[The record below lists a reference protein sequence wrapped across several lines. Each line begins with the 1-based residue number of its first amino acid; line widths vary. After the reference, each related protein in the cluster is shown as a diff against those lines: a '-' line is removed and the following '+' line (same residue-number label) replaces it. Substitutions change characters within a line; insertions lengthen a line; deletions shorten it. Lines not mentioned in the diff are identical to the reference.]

1 MSEKQVNTLLETQAS
16 SQDSRTRKLSFQ
28 SSKNLPSFQEYDEVR
43 LKDTKSQSLDISSK
57 DIDMHHTQSE
67 PIKIRK
73 MSEIPYMN
81 NSDPVRKQD
90 TCPITIKVSGLD
102 ESSENISPGSEAQ
115 KAVMSRSFE
124 DSRPRS
130 LEMSSMTHP
139 ASGRESPVNKD
150 DMSLAS
156 RSQSM
161 EDGMDE
167 DVFRRSH
174 RLSLPGHSQ
183 RMTNYLKFLQELA
196 VRQAMGGGLNS
207 QLFSTAVISG
217 SSSSPNLGPG
227 NTCRNIGEDGTPT
240 IRPLETLHNALSL
253 RQIDNFLDHVTST
266 NFRPRNSSSKETEEK
281 MES

>member
-1 MSEKQVNTLLETQAS
+1 MNINSHILFNFEYFLVVRFL
-16 SQDSRTRKLSFQ
+16 DS
-28 SSKNLPSFQEYDEVR
+28 
-43 LKDTKSQSLDISSK
+43 DITS
-57 DIDMHHTQSE
+57 IL
-67 PIKIRK
+67 
-73 MSEIPYMN
+73 Y
-81 NSDPVRKQD
+81 
-90 TCPITIKVSGLD
+90 TIEHDLIYSV
-102 ESSENISPGSEAQ
+102 
-115 KAVMSRSFE
+115 
-124 DSRPRS
+124 
-130 LEMSSMTHP
+130 
-139 ASGRESPVNKD
+139 D